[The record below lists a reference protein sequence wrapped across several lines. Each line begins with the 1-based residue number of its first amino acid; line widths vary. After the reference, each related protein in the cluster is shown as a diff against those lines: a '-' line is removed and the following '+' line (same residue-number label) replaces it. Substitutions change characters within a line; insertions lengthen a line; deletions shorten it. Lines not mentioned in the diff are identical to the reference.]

1 LCAQVAACDAR
12 AFTEFERARVLEEQ
26 LTESKARNSV
36 LEAEGRANVAEIAR
50 QGYKSIINNRP
61 DGEAG
66 PQQPLNAEIEMAAKS
81 LGLNYAYLPVVS
93 GQITLEQAQEMAR
106 LLETMPG
113 PVLAFCR
120 SGARS
125 TNLYMLAQQ
134 VG

>member
-1 LCAQVAACDAR
+1 MPLQIACHTDQFGTLGQITADD
-12 AFTEFERARVLEEQ
+12 
-26 LTESKARNSV
+26 
-36 LEAEGRANVAEIAR
+36 VAEIAR

-66 PQQPLNAEIEMAAKS
+66 PQQPLNAEIEMAAKA

-106 LLETMPG
+106 LLEDMPG
-113 PVLAFCR
+113 PILAFCR